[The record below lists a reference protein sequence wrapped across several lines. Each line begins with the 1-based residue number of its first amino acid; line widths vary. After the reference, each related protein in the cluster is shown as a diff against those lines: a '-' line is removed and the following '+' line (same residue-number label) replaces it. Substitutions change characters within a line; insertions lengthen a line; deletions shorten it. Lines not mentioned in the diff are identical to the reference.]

1 MPLASQDGSLPVKL
15 PDQAAVTTPRQQQ
28 RHTAAAR
35 PDALQFQ
42 TLANFAIFR
51 WETEPV

>member
-1 MPLASQDGSLPVKL
+1 MPLASQDGSLPVRL
-15 PDQAAVTTPRQQQ
+15 PGQAAVTTPRQQ

-35 PDALQFQ
+35 PDAMQFQ

>member
-1 MPLASQDGSLPVKL
+1 MLLASQDGSLPMKL
-15 PDQAAVTTPRQQQ
+15 PGQAAVTTPRQQ

-42 TLANFAIFR
+42 ILANFAIFR
-51 WETEPV
+51 RETESV